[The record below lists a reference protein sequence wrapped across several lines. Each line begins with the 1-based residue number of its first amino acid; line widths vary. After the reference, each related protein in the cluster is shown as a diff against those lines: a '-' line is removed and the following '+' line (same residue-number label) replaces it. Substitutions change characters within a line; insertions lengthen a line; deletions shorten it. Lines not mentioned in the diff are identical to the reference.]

1 MVRKRSKSTDFEAL
15 LNCAILGTNALQ
27 KAFTAHLEF
36 LINPTLGLLRTE
48 AQIDKNQLKLFHF
61 SAT

>member
-1 MVRKRSKSTDFEAL
+1 MDFEAL